1 MLDGMRR
8 RVRLPRP
15 RRGAVQVRNG
25 ARECGDEQ
33 AGRAADDARTVRNG
47 RSDAPPRHGS
57 ALSEGK
63 VGRLLVP
70 SPDTAGPVRAFDGE
84 VS

>member
-15 RRGAVQVRNG
+15 RLGAVQLRNG
-25 ARECGDEQ
+25 ARGCGDEQ
-33 AGRAADDARTVRNG
+33 AARAVDDARTVRYG
-47 RSDAPPRHGS
+47 HSDAAPRYGS
-57 ALSEGK
+57 ALPEAK
-63 VGRLLVP
+63 VGRLPVP